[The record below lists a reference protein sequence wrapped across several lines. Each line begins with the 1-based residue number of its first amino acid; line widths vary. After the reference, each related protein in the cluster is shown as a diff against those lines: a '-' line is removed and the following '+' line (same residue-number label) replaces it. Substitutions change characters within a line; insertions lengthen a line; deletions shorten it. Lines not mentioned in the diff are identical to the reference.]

1 MSTPQRQY
9 TRFTLEIEARI
20 RTAAGERVEAVVSDI
35 GLGGCFF
42 EGLWVEAAGERFSV
56 EIRMPNGNWLPIDC
70 ERVRQEDGGVGV
82 RFIEVTLF
90 QQDLLAGVIATA
102 ARKAGIPERTD
113 LLAAPVPVHNLIRIR
128 DGVASTAEITEA
140 A

>member
-1 MSTPQRQY
+1 MSTAQREF
-9 TRFTLEIEARI
+9 TRFAVFIEARI
-20 RTAAGERVEAVVSDI
+20 RTANDERVSAVIGDI

-42 EGLWVEAAGERFSV
+42 DGLWVEAAGEKFGV
-56 EIRMPNGNWLPIDC
+56 ELRMPNGNWLPIEC

-82 RFIEVTLF
+82 KFIDVTLF
-90 QQDLLAGVIATA
+90 QQDLLAGVIADA

-128 DGVASTAEITEA
+128 GGKATDVTVVEA

>member
-1 MSTPQRQY
+1 M
-9 TRFTLEIEARI
+9 
-20 RTAAGERVEAVVSDI
+20 RTAAGERVEVAVPDI

-42 EGLWVEAAGERFSV
+42 EGLWVEAAGERFGV
-56 EIRMPNGNWLPIDC
+56 ELRMPDGNWLPLDC

-82 RFIEVTLF
+82 RFVDVTLF
-90 QQDLLAGVIATA
+90 QQDLLARVLAAA

-128 DGVASTAEITEA
+128 SGQSPDSEIVEA